1 MNYLGLD
8 AGGTKT
14 HIALYNSETGLVDLY
29 TGGTGNYEHMPGGYA
44 ELFTVL
50 QKMLD
55 EFLGKHGLT
64 TADIGRAGFGMAG
77 VDSKIQFVEIHKV
90 LCNLGFTNFVLD
102 NDCVLG
108 VKAATSRG
116 YGVACVC
123 GSGFSCFAV
132 GEDDKMLQLG
142 GMGDVTGDIGG
153 GGYTMNSVLAYVFGH
168 LYKRYPASAMVQP
181 VMTRL
186 GITCKDE
193 FMNAVHHNCFVGD
206 RKRFTLDICK
216 IAFAAAKDGD
226 AAAINIMKTSAKS
239 YGESV
244 VGALDNVKLTGTAE
258 IALTG
263 SLFQKNPDSVLI
275 AAISDYLKEH
285 YGKPFVLNILDAPA
299 VLGALVWAMG
309 EVSPQIRKELG
320 EKLNA
325 LDK

>member
-1 MNYLGLD
+1 MIYLGLD

-14 HIALYNSETGLVDLY
+14 HIALHNSETGVVDLY
-29 TGGTGNYEHMPGGYA
+29 TGGTGNYEAMPGGYT

-55 EFLGKHGLT
+55 EFLGRHGLT
-64 TADIGRAGFGMAG
+64 TADIHRAGFGMAG
-77 VDSKIQFVEIHKV
+77 VDSKIQYDEIHNV
-90 LCNLGFTNFVLD
+90 LCRLGFKNFVLD

-123 GSGFSCFAV
+123 GSGFSCFAI

-142 GMGDVTGDIGG
+142 GMGPVTGDSGG
-153 GGYTMNSVLAYVFGH
+153 GGDTMTKTIAYVFGH

-181 VMTRL
+181 VLARL
-186 GITCKDE
+186 GITDKNE
-193 FMNAVHHNCFVGD
+193 FMNAVHYNLYVGD
-206 RKRFTLDICK
+206 RKGFTLDICK

-226 AAAINIMKTSAKS
+226 AAAVNIFKSFAKA

-244 VGALDNVKLTGTAE
+244 VGALDNVTLTGTVE

-263 SLFQKNPDSVLI
+263 SLFQKNPDSVLVT
-275 AAISDYLKEH
+275 ALSDYLKEH
-285 YGKPFVLNILDAPA
+285 YGKPFKLNILDAPA
-299 VLGALVWAMG
+299 VLGGLVWAMG
-309 EVSPQIRKELG
+309 DVSPEKRKELG
-320 EKLNA
+320 ERLNA
-325 LDK
+325 LS

>member
-1 MNYLGLD
+1 MIYLGLD
-8 AGGTKT
+8 AGATKT
-14 HIALYNSETGLVDLY
+14 HIALHNPETGLTDLY
-29 TGGTGNYEHMPGGYA
+29 TGGCGNYEHMPGGYG
-44 ELFTVL
+44 ELFTML

-55 EFLGKHGLT
+55 EFLGRHGLT
-64 TADIGRAGFGMAG
+64 ASDIGRAGFGMAG
-77 VDSKIQFVEIHKV
+77 VDSQIQHDEIHKV
-90 LCNLGFTNFVLD
+90 LCKLGFTNFVLD

-153 GGYTMNSVLAYVFGH
+153 GTYTMNSVLAYVFGH
-168 LYKRYPASAMVQP
+168 LYKRYPVSAMVPP
-181 VMTRL
+181 VMARL
-186 GITCKDE
+186 GIACKSE

-206 RKRFTLDICK
+206 RKSFCLDICK
-216 IAFAAAKDGD
+216 IAFTAAKSGD
-226 AAAINIMKTSAKS
+226 AAATGIMKTSAKS

-263 SLFQKNPDSVLI
+263 SLFQNNPDSVLVT
-275 AAISDYLKEH
+275 ALSDYLKQH
-285 YGKPFVLNILDAPA
+285 YGKPFVLNILNAPA

-309 EVSPQIRKELG
+309 EVPPEKRKELG
-320 EKLNA
+320 DKLNE
-325 LDK
+325 LSR

>member
-1 MNYLGLD
+1 MYYLGLD

-14 HIALYNSETGLVDLY
+14 HIALYNSDTGMVDLY
-29 TGGTGNYEHMPGGYA
+29 TGGTGNYEHMAGGYA
-44 ELFTVL
+44 ELSIVL

-55 EFLGKHGLT
+55 EFLGKHNLNVS
-64 TADIGRAGFGMAG
+64 DIDRAGFGMAG
-77 VDSKIQFVEIHKV
+77 VDSKIQYDEIHKV
-90 LCNLGFTNFVLD
+90 LCGLGFKNFVLD

-142 GMGDVTGDIGG
+142 GMGEVTGDIGG
-153 GGYTMNSVLAYVFGH
+153 GGYTMNATLAYVFGH

-181 VMTRL
+181 VMKRL
-186 GITCKDE
+186 GITCKSE

-206 RKRFTLDICK
+206 RKSFTLNICQ
-216 IAFAAAKDGD
+216 IAFQAAADGD
-226 AAAINIMKTSAKS
+226 AAAIEIMKASAKS

-244 VGALDNVKLTGTAE
+244 VGAFDNIKLTGTAE
-258 IALTG
+258 ITLVG

-275 AAISDYLKEH
+275 TALSDYVKEH
-285 YGKPFVLNILDAPA
+285 YGKPFVINILDAPA
-299 VLGALVWAMG
+299 VLGALLWAIG
-309 EVSPQIRKELG
+309 EVSAQKRQELRDN
-320 EKLNA
+320 LNA
-325 LDK
+325 LA